1 MRARPSCAA
10 SHAADRSPS
19 GSPLWS
25 TTTPTAPKRAR
36 SSDSSCGVRLISGT
50 SIRTWARSSAR
61 SRSSIAR
68 RYTSVLP
75 LPVMP
80 NSRWT
85 PNPCAA
91 TSASTA
97 ACCWAVRR
105 CSDVALDRASDLAL
119 AQPRQRLR
127 EARPRRRPQHRR
139 QRRQRNLSPRM
150 LVVVGR
156 ELREVEPVAIERPH
170 LVDDEA
176 DILQASRIDV
186 GPVGGVD
193 DQSHPGSPPDGDDA
207 HLPGQCVGSRQ
218 PIVKGLRQR
227 DIDDDAGKTGS
238 EGRRHGHVR
247 REGVSLSP

>member
-1 MRARPSCAA
+1 MRARSSCAA

-91 TSASTA
+91 SSASTA

-105 CSDVALDRASDLAL
+105 CSDVALAAQTISRLRSRASAC
-119 AQPRQRLR
+119 AKRGPGTRS
-127 EARPRRRPQHRR
+127 QHGR
-139 QRRQRNLSPRM
+139 QRRQRDLAPRM

-176 DILQASRIDV
+176 DILEASRIDV
-186 GPVGGVD
+186 GLAGGVD
-193 DQSHPGSPPDGDDA
+193 DQPHAGSPPDGDDA
-207 HLPGQCVGSRQ
+207 HLPGQRV
-218 PIVKGLRQR
+218 
-227 DIDDDAGKTGS
+227 
-238 EGRRHGHVR
+238 GRRPVDSQGAAAAAHR
-247 REGVSLSP
+247 RRRGQSGQRGASPWSRKT